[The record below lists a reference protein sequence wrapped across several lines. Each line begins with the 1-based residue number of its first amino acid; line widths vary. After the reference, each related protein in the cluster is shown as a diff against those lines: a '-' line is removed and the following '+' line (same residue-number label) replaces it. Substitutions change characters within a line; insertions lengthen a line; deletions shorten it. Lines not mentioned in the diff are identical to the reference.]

1 MMFRQTT
8 RQALLALTLLSLPLL
23 SSAAS
28 NLREMGFEPLTDM
41 PAPTAEQIAAL
52 ERYDGAQT
60 ASMMGMAEMEDS
72 QLSDVTGQALFVSER
87 IVGTGTV
94 ATGTTGLS
102 FYRVGLDATLD
113 LNMNVG
119 TLELGR
125 TGAGATE
132 VDLLADNVAFGCTAN
147 ASNVCV
153 PSGSGTQLKPVRLTR
168 PYFEF
173 AIANDGTASREVVGI
188 RLGGENISGPLSFGM
203 MHVFSGYLTAT
214 ARLTMEGMTDVAAS
228 CGTDALN
235 GSPTYSAPYS
245 GGCPGSYGGGL
256 AGTGANFFSGT
267 HNTTNTDVIT
277 VNATQAQYT
286 VTHLLSGAYNGTRG
300 SLGLDNAEI
309 CSLSLCAQMA
319 EVTVDFSTRS
329 SPILN
334 VAANGMRLTQANV
347 LNPGLGT
354 LVDQVTDT
362 LTINQCLAGALVCT
376 GADWIPALIRGPAAD
391 AFKAQICTGLSI
403 SPCNNTTLNTTPL
416 PFNLSNFHQ
425 VEVNSS
431 NLGLSFQRQAL
442 RYPGYAAAATM
453 GAGWTFYLPDAFFL
467 GVSEP
472 AGVFTNNIASGA
484 AGQGDLVGLDP
495 VFDNCWG
502 TATFC

>member
-8 RQALLALTLLSLPLL
+8 RQAILALTLFSLPLL

-28 NLREMGFEPLTDM
+28 NLREMGFEPLADM
-41 PAPTAEQIAAL
+41 PEPTAEQIAAL
-52 ERYDGAQT
+52 ERFDATQT
-60 ASMMGMAEMEDS
+60 AAMLGMAELEDG

-94 ATGTTGLS
+94 ATGTAGIS

-125 TGAGATE
+125 TGAGATQ

-153 PSGSGTQLKPVRLTR
+153 SSGSATQLKPVRLTR

-173 AIANDGTASREVVGI
+173 AIANDGSASREVVGI

-214 ARLTMEGMTDVAAS
+214 SRLTMQGMTDVAAS

-235 GSPTYSAPYS
+235 GTAPYPAPQS
-245 GGCPGSYGGGL
+245 GGCPGSFGGGL
-256 AGTGANFFSGT
+256 RGTGANFFSGSVAS
-267 HNTTNTDVIT
+267 NNSIT

-300 SLGLDNAEI
+300 SLGLANTEI
-309 CSLSLCAQMA
+309 CSLSLCAEMA
-319 EVTVDFSTRS
+319 EVTTNFSTRS
-329 SPILN
+329 SPILA
-334 VAANGMRLTQANV
+334 VEANGMRLTQARV

-354 LVDQVTDT
+354 LVDQVADT
-362 LTINQCLAGALVCT
+362 ITINQCVAGALVCA

-391 AFKAQICTGLSI
+391 AFKAQICSGLSI

-416 PFNLSNFHQ
+416 PFNLTNFHR

-431 NLGLSFQRQAL
+431 NLGLSFQRQAV

-467 GVSEP
+467 NVSEP